1 MIIGCETGGISREA
15 KALLSNLGWYV
26 KSFVP
31 VEQKYFCEFAPVWVI
46 LSRQKNTNLLFLP
59 SDNYL
64 KEVPQKCAE
73 LLLNGDVQ
81 LWTQHNCVSARNDFR
96 GYAVENC
103 QNNIKA
109 ILENSDG
116 FQLVKLGKILQ
127 PFTKDRGRNET
138 DSIFSIEKFLSH
150 DYRKLGP
157 DFYENYNLDPSFNI
171 NDPLKNNT
179 LEFLV
184 KNDTIAKYLQY
195 IFNTELGK
203 WILGASG
210 VHLHDV
216 MDSANNFVF
225 KVELDSLLIE
235 KIPLPD
241 ETKMKEMLSTHEN
254 LSKLKFHIS
263 RLESM
268 LILESNETDTV
279 CKDAFNLLSAI
290 KLLTEA
296 DRIQSLIRSGESK
309 TLEFKQTLSWCIKGK
324 QKSNDVELGALKTIS
339 GFLNTDGGTLLIGVE
354 DQERKIIGLQNEIN
368 KLHKGSEDRFLL
380 YLKNKIKDK
389 IGESFYPFLEWSIV
403 PVKNQLVLRLDVKP
417 TQEPSFIDD
426 VFYVRTNPATDRL
439 IGQKLYN
446 YLKQRFPQ

>member
-1 MIIGCETGGISREA
+1 M
-15 KALLSNLGWYV
+15 
-26 KSFVP
+26 
-31 VEQKYFCEFAPVWVI
+31 
-46 LSRQKNTNLLFLP
+46 
-59 SDNYL
+59 
-64 KEVPQKCAE
+64 
-73 LLLNGDVQ
+73 
-81 LWTQHNCVSARNDFR
+81 
-96 GYAVENC
+96 
-103 QNNIKA
+103 
-109 ILENSDG
+109 
-116 FQLVKLGKILQ
+116 
-127 PFTKDRGRNET
+127 
-138 DSIFSIEKFLSH
+138 SH

-157 DFYENYNLDPSFNI
+157 DFYENYNLYPSFNI
-171 NDPLKNNT
+171 SDPLKNNT

-203 WILGASG
+203 WILGASS
-210 VHLHDV
+210 VHLHDI
-216 MDSANNFVF
+216 MDSANNTVF
-225 KVELDSLLIE
+225 EVEPDSLLIE

-241 ETKMKEMLSTHEN
+241 ETKMKEVLSTHEN

-296 DRIQSLIRSGESK
+296 DQIQSLIRSGESK

-403 PVKNQLVLRLDVKP
+403 PVKNELVLRLDVKP